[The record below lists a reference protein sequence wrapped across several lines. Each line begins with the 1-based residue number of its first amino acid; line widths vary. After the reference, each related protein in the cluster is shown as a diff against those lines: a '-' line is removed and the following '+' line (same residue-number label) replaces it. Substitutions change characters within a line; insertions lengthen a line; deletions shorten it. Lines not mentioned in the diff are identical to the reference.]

1 MSQTSFLSI
10 LTGQYRPLVAIA
22 CLAVSPTKGV
32 AQSPLHSASAQR
44 AVTSTPAANSIY
56 EQLWSLPVLYKN
68 DANPWIEQFSII
80 GRYQGQYFAT
90 DSNAG
95 EDEDYENRR
104 LRVGIKMLML
114 DKKLTLN
121 AEVQTNDRFD
131 PLYDNLTDVF
141 AEYKPDPHWQFRVGK
156 WQPHFGHEFGISS
169 REIITFERGALV
181 NQMGIFFMP
190 GSRLGYTH
198 GKWTAMLAG
207 FSNKTDKEFGDF
219 DGGFS
224 SLLSLARDVHQEW
237 SLDAGEV
244 RFDWL
249 HSDSRPTDNRLN
261 FFTDSFSLNWRLKD
275 GHAGFNGDIIAATGP
290 RGDAFG
296 LTLMPTWQLSP
307 KVELVT
313 RYQFSSGSESN
324 VLRPLPRY
332 ERAAGATAGD
342 LYQAAY
348 VGVNYYLYGHRLK
361 FMTGLEY
368 ATLTGGTHDFN
379 GWTWLGGVRVY
390 F

>member
-1 MSQTSFLSI
+1 MSQTFFLSI
-10 LTGQYRPLVAIA
+10 VTGRYRPLLALA
-22 CLAVSPTKGV
+22 CLAISTTRGV
-32 AQSPLHSASAQR
+32 AQSPLHSVSAQGI
-44 AVTSTPAANSIY
+44 VTSAPVANSIY

-68 DANPWIEQFSII
+68 DSNPWIEQFSII

-90 DSNAG
+90 ESNAG

-181 NQMGIFFMP
+181 NQMSIFFMP
-190 GSRLGYTH
+190 GARVGYTH

-261 FFTDSFSLNWRLKD
+261 FFTDSFSLNWKLKD

-324 VLRPLPRY
+324 VLRPPH
-332 ERAAGATAGD
+332 ATNAPPEPP
-342 LYQAAY
+342 LAISIRRPMWA
-348 VGVNYYLYGHRLK
+348 
-361 FMTGLEY
+361 
-368 ATLTGGTHDFN
+368 
-379 GWTWLGGVRVY
+379 
-390 F
+390 